1 VLEFDGLH
9 RTFGAHHV
17 LDGVAFAVAPGA
29 MFGLCGSNGPARPP
43 AEDHAAGSAA
53 RRARLPD
60 SARGF
65 GPSHPGSCARM
76 GMQLG
81 YTMMTEQAGP
91 KELVSHAVGAEE
103 AGFEFAV
110 SSDHFFPWLDEMG
123 HAPHAWTV
131 LGAAAQA
138 TNRIPLMTYVTCP
151 TMRYHPAV
159 VAQKAAT
166 LQILSDGR
174 FTLGL
179 GSGEN
184 LNEHV
189 VGSGWPPADVRQE
202 MLVEAIQIIRDLFA
216 GDGYT
221 NFRGE
226 HFDVES
232 AKLWDLPDTR
242 VPIGVAV
249 SGEQSCSIA
258 GEYADAMIA
267 VEPRA
272 ELTQMFDSAG
282 GSGKPRIGQMPISFD
297 TDKDAAI
304 TRAHTLFRWFGL
316 GWKVNAELPGPPA
329 FDAASQFVREED
341 VAGSI
346 PCGDDVGAVL
356 EAAGAYADAG
366 FTHLALVQIGGD
378 QQAPFL
384 DWSRKSLMPA
394 WREAF
399 GG

>member
-1 VLEFDGLH
+1 
-9 RTFGAHHV
+9 
-17 LDGVAFAVAPGA
+17 
-29 MFGLCGSNGPARPP
+29 
-43 AEDHAAGSAA
+43 
-53 RRARLPD
+53 
-60 SARGF
+60 
-65 GPSHPGSCARM
+65 M
-76 GMQLG
+76 GMRLG

-91 KELVSHAVGAEE
+91 KELVGHVVGAEE
-103 AGFEFAV
+103 VGFDFEV
-110 SSDHFFPWLDEMG
+110 SSDHYFPWLSAQG
-123 HAPHAWTV
+123 HAPYAWTV

-138 TNRIPLMTYVTCP
+138 TSRIPFMTYVTCP
-151 TMRYHPAV
+151 SFRYHPAV

-189 VGSGWPPADVRQE
+189 VGAGWPPADVRQE
-202 MLVEAIQIIRDLFA
+202 MLVEAISIIGELFD
-216 GDGYT
+216 GEGYT

-232 AKLWDLPDTR
+232 AKLWDLPDKR
-242 VPIGVAV
+242 VPIGVAA
-249 SGEQSCSIA
+249 GGKQACTIA
-258 GEYADAMIA
+258 GELADALIA
-267 VEPRA
+267 TEPKA
-272 ELTQMFDSAG
+272 EYGEWFDAAG
-282 GSGKPRIGQMPISFD
+282 GTGKPRIGQMPISFG
-297 TDKDAAI
+297 TDRAAAV

-341 VAGSI
+341 VASSI
-346 PCGDDVGAVL
+346 PCGDDVDAL
-356 EAAGAYADAG
+356 LTAAQEYADAG

-378 QQAPFL
+378 QQVPYIE
-384 DWSRKSLMPA
+384 WSEKTLMPA

-399 GG
+399 GS

>member
-1 VLEFDGLH
+1 
-9 RTFGAHHV
+9 
-17 LDGVAFAVAPGA
+17 
-29 MFGLCGSNGPARPP
+29 
-43 AEDHAAGSAA
+43 
-53 RRARLPD
+53 
-60 SARGF
+60 
-65 GPSHPGSCARM
+65 M
-76 GMQLG
+76 GMELG

-91 KELVSHAVGAEE
+91 KELVSHVVGAEA
-103 AGFEFAV
+103 AGFDFAV
-110 SSDHFFPWLDEMG
+110 SSDHYFPWLDEMG
-123 HAPHAWTV
+123 HSPHAWTV

-138 TNRIPLMTYVTCP
+138 TSRIPLMTYVTCP
-151 TMRYHPAV
+151 SFRYHPVV

-189 VGSGWPPADVRQE
+189 VGGGWPPADVRQE
-202 MLVEAIQIIRDLFA
+202 MLVEALHIIRELFD
-216 GDGYT
+216 GEGYT
-221 NFRGE
+221 NVRGE

-232 AKLWDLPDTR
+232 AKLWDLPEQR

-249 SGEQSCSIA
+249 SGPQSCRIA
-258 GEYADAMIA
+258 GELGDVMVA

-272 ELTQMFDSAG
+272 ELGELFDAAG
-282 GSGKPRIGQMPISFD
+282 GAGKPRIGQLPICFD
-297 TDKDAAI
+297 RDRSAAVA
-304 TRAHTLFRWFGL
+304 RAHALFRWFGL
-316 GWKVNAELPGPPA
+316 GWKVNAELPGPTA

-346 PCGDDVGAVL
+346 PCGDDVDAVL
-356 EAAGAYADAG
+356 TAAKEYADAG

-378 QQAPFL
+378 QQVPYLEWAGSTL
-384 DWSRKSLMPA
+384 LPA
-394 WREAF
+394 WRAAF